1 MNRFL
6 LPLLAALSVSPALAQ
21 DTTAADSLPEV
32 VVTAT
37 RLPDIA
43 APIPNSTVITREE
56 IATRQTVTLADLLQQ
71 EAGLV
76 VLGTGGPLTSSAV
89 FLRGAASK
97 QVLVLIDG
105 VRVNDANQGL
115 FDLSLLRADDIERI
129 EIARGAY
136 SSQYGS
142 DAIGGVIQV
151 FTRRSAK
158 AEVSAR
164 TGSFNTHELN
174 AGARLGD
181 ARNGVS
187 LRVGLLDTDG
197 FSATASNYFAPDPDK
212 DGGQMKTAQL
222 SGQATF
228 GERVNASFSTSWKEG
243 RTEFDSGLNEQDVG
257 LASTRLEHDILDNW
271 TQTLQ
276 LGWLRNTLAT
286 DGRDDPFGAYYSGF
300 NTQRDSASW
309 LHRIE
314 WTKGWTLVAGT
325 DVSDE
330 QAESRDL
337 LANSTAFDKRLQN
350 TGVFVAQYATLGIVS
365 ASASLREDRHDTFGN
380 YGTGNA
386 TLAVQLL
393 PALKLYGAYG
403 SAFRAPSAT
412 DLYYPGFFGMFRGN
426 PDLQPEEAREREVGV
441 EVHHGGQHVR
451 VSAYRNNVRDLID
464 YGSSMPFDLVNVKKA
479 RLQGVELDAGGRVAD
494 LRWKLNAGSQ
504 SAEDILG
511 NDLVRRPQATF
522 SGLLEYVFSDRFN
535 AGTEARSRSST
546 RDGGKRLGGYTL
558 FNVYAGWE
566 VLPSL
571 TLGARL
577 ENAGDKRY
585 QEVLGYQTAERSG
598 YVTAT
603 YAWR

>member
-1 MNRFL
+1 MKHRY
-6 LPLLAALSVSPALAQ
+6 LPLAAALLSTHPPLAA
-21 DTTAADSLPEV
+21 AAEPDMII
-32 VVTAT
+32 TAT
-37 RLPDIA
+37 RLPEVA
-43 APIPNSTVITREE
+43 VPLPNSTVITRDE
-56 IATRQTVTLADLLQQ
+56 IAARQSTTLADLLQQ

-142 DAIGGVIQV
+142 DAIGGVIQI
-151 FTRRSAK
+151 FTRRSAR
-158 AEVSAR
+158 AEASVRA
-164 TGSFNTHELN
+164 GSFGTRELN

-181 ARNGVS
+181 LRNGISV
-187 LRVGLLDTDG
+187 RIGFLDTDG
-197 FSATASNYFAPDPDK
+197 FSATGPNYFAPDPDK

-222 SGQATF
+222 SGQAEL
-228 GERVNASFSTSWKEG
+228 GAGLKAGFSSSWKES
-243 RTEFDSGLNEQDVG
+243 RTEFDAGLNDQEAGV
-257 LASTRLEHDILDNW
+257 ASARLEHQVSAGW

-314 WTKGWTLVAGT
+314 WTPGWTLVAGV
-325 DVSDE
+325 DMADE
-330 QAESRDL
+330 KAESRDL
-337 LANSTAFDKRLQN
+337 LAATALFDKRLQN
-350 TGVFVAQYATLGIVS
+350 TGVFVTQYATLGRVS

-380 YGTGNA
+380 QGTGNA

-393 PALKLYGAYG
+393 PALKLYTAYG

-412 DLYYPGFFGMFRGN
+412 DLYYPGFFGMYRGN
-426 PDLQPEEAREREVGV
+426 PRLQPEEAREREIGA
-441 EVHHGGQHVR
+441 EWRDHGQYLR
-451 VSAYRNNVRDLID
+451 LSAYRNNVRDLID
-464 YGSSMPFDLVNVKKA
+464 YGSSAPFDLVNVKKA
-479 RLQGVELDAGGRVAD
+479 RLQGLELEAGGQVAR
-494 LRWKLNAGSQ
+494 LGWKLSASSQ
-504 SAEDILG
+504 SAEDVAG
-511 NDLVRRPQATF
+511 NDLARRPQA
-522 SGLLEYVFSDRFN
+522 SLGGLLEYAVTDRFR
-535 AGTEARSRSST
+535 AGAEARARSSA
-546 RDGGKRLGGYTL
+546 RDGGQRLGGYTL

>member
-1 MNRFL
+1 MKHFS
-6 LPLLAALSVSPALAQ
+6 LPLFAVLFSTASLAQ
-21 DTTAADSLPEV
+21 ASATDAPPADM

-43 APIPNSTVITREE
+43 SPLPNNTVITRAE
-56 IATRQTVTLADLLQQ
+56 IASRQATTLADLLQQ

-151 FTRRSAK
+151 FTRQSER
-158 AEVSAR
+158 AEASLRA
-164 TGSFNTHELN
+164 GSFNTYELN

-187 LRVGLLDTDG
+187 VRIGHLDTDG
-197 FSATASNYFAPDPDK
+197 FSATGPNYFAPDPDK

-222 SGQATF
+222 SGQAEL
-228 GERVNASFSTSWKEG
+228 GAGLKAGFSSSWKES
-243 RTEFDSGLNEQDVG
+243 RTEFDAGVNDQEAAV
-257 LASTRLEHDILDNW
+257 ASARLEHDIRANW

-276 LGWLRNTLAT
+276 LGWLSNTLAT

-309 LHRIE
+309 LHRVE
-314 WTKGWTLVAGT
+314 WMPGWTLVAGA
-325 DVSDE
+325 DIADE
-330 QAESRDL
+330 QAENRDL
-337 LANSTAFDKRLQN
+337 LANSTLFDKRLQN
-350 TGVFVAQYATLGIVS
+350 TGVFVSQYATLGLVS
-365 ASASLREDRHDTFGN
+365 ASASLREDRHDSFGN

-386 TLAVQLL
+386 TLALQLM

-412 DLYYPGFFGMFRGN
+412 DLYYPGFFGMYRGN

-441 EVHHGGQHVR
+441 ELRHRGQHVR

-479 RLQGVELDAGGRVAD
+479 RLQGVELEAGGRLAD
-494 LRWKLNAGSQ
+494 LRWKLNASSQ
-504 SAEDILG
+504 SAEDIQG

-522 SGLLEYVFSDRFN
+522 GGLLEYAFTERFS
-535 AGTEARSRSST
+535 AGTEARARSSV
-546 RDGGKRLGGYTL
+546 RDGGQRLGGYTL

-585 QEVLGYQTAERSG
+585 QEILGYQAAERSG